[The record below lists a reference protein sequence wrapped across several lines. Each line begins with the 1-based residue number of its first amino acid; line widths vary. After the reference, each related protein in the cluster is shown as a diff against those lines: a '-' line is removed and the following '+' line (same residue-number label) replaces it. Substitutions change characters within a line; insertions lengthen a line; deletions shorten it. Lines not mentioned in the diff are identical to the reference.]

1 MSDHRYRQILKGSAF
16 AVLMLM
22 PVPATSVIN
31 GHTTTELPAATP
43 ATDLSAGAVA
53 VEKRQYDVAIL
64 RLTRAIDSHILNDEA
79 LALAYHHRGIA
90 QQKLGYDGLSI
101 ADYSKALEIDALPR
115 NVQSRAY
122 YNRALA
128 KTQSGDTVG
137 AELDYSHA
145 IEFAPKYAAAY
156 HNRANLERARQD
168 YPTAIRDYSIAISEL
183 DGPSRKL
190 PLMGRALAHEKTGD
204 VAAAASDL
212 DAVLAID
219 PTYAA
224 AARMRRDLAALPA
237 SNIYASAA
245 SDDNLETG
253 SIAAKSSIAPRH
265 GEVISQS
272 DQNGWQTKTVRY
284 AAATQ
289 SDTDLET
296 GSLRDIDM
304 VPAPNQKMASIEPAA
319 RNEPSVTEAA
329 PASIVRTVSTAPA
342 TISEPVS
349 ASGRYKMQL
358 GAFRAPE
365 LATQAWRQI
374 SAKNPP
380 LVGSLAHNIEQADLG
395 ERGIY
400 YRLQAGS
407 FETADAAKASC
418 ASFTANKIDC
428 IVVAR

>member
-1 MSDHRYRQILKGSAF
+1 MSDTRLRQILKGSAV
-16 AVLMLM
+16 ALLMLM

-31 GHTTTELPAATP
+31 GHTTPELPAATP
-43 ATDLSAGAVA
+43 AIDLSAGAEA
-53 VEKRQYDVAIL
+53 VEKRQYDIAIL
-64 RLTRAIDSHILNDEA
+64 RLTRAIDSSALNHEA

-90 QQKLGYDGLSI
+90 QQKLGFDGLAI

-128 KTQSGDTVG
+128 KTQSGDTLG

-168 YPTAIRDYSIAISEL
+168 YPTAIRDYSIAINQIE
-183 DGPSRKL
+183 GPNRKL
-190 PLMGRALAHEKTGD
+190 PLMGRALAHEKSGNI
-204 VAAAASDL
+204 AAAARDL

-224 AARMRRDLAALPA
+224 AARMRRDIATLSTA
-237 SNIYASAA
+237 NIYASAT

-253 SIAAKSSIAPRH
+253 SIAPSRSVAPHH

-272 DQNGWQTKTVRY
+272 NRNGWQTKTVRY
-284 AAATQ
+284 AEATQ
-289 SDTDLET
+289 SDVELET

-304 VPAPNQKMASIEPAA
+304 VPAPTQKMASIEPAA
-319 RNEPSVTEAA
+319 RNEPVETS
-329 PASIVRTVSTAPA
+329 PALAVRTASNGPA
-342 TISEPVS
+342 TITEPV
-349 ASGRYKMQL
+349 ATSGRYKVQL

-365 LATQAWRQI
+365 LASQAWRQI
-374 SAKNPP
+374 SAKNAP
-380 LVGSLAHNIEQADLG
+380 LVSSLAHNIEQADLG

-400 YRLQAGS
+400 FRLQAGS
-407 FETADAAKASC
+407 FDTADAAKARC
-418 ASFTANKIDC
+418 AKFAANNIDC

>member
-1 MSDHRYRQILKGSAF
+1 MSDNRFRQILKGSAV

-22 PVPATSVIN
+22 PVPATSVMN
-31 GHTTTELPAATP
+31 GQTTPELPVATP

-53 VEKRQYDVAIL
+53 VETHQYDTAVQ
-64 RLTRAIDSHILNDEA
+64 RLTRAIDSNMLNNEA

-90 QQKLGYDGLSI
+90 RQKLGYGGLAIS
-101 ADYSKALEIDALPR
+101 DYSKALEIDALPR

-128 KTQSGDTVG
+128 KAQSGDTVG

-168 YPTAIRDYSIAISEL
+168 YPTAIRDYSIAISQIG
-183 DGPSRKL
+183 GPDRKL
-190 PLMGRALAHEKTGD
+190 PLMGRALAHEKTGNI
-204 VAAAASDL
+204 AAAASDL

-237 SNIYASAA
+237 ANIYASAA

-253 SIAAKSSIAPRH
+253 SIVTTSSVAPRH
-265 GEVISQS
+265 GEVISRS
-272 DQNGWQTKTVRY
+272 NQNGWQTKTVRY

-289 SDTDLET
+289 SNAELET

-304 VPAPNQKMASIEPAA
+304 VPAPNQKMASIEPAV
-319 RNEPSVTEAA
+319 RNEPVVTKTA
-329 PASIVRTVSTAPA
+329 PAPAVRSASNAPA
-342 TISEPVS
+342 TIAGPA
-349 ASGRYKMQL
+349 ASGRYKVQL

-365 LATQAWRQI
+365 LASQAWRQI
-374 SAKNPP
+374 SSQNPP
-380 LVGSLAHNIEQADLG
+380 LVGSLAHTIEQADLG

-418 ASFTANKIDC
+418 ASFAANKIDC